1 MGVFFQS
8 FPRFQGLEGPVVHW
22 LETEDLDECDE
33 AIHAVL
39 LYLTLKLQVQQVKM
53 KLLRNCCEY
62 PFQDVRRGVCVS
74 TESPVVM
81 DTVRHCFA

>member
-8 FPRFQGLEGPVVHW
+8 FPRFQATLEGPLVNW
-22 LETEDLDECDE
+22 LETEDLDVCDE

-39 LYLTLKLQVQQVKM
+39 LFLTLKWQVQQVKM

-62 PFQDVRRGVCVS
+62 PFQDDNSVKRR
-74 TESPVVM
+74 TL
-81 DTVRHCFA
+81 